1 MAEAC
6 RLMNEALA
14 QGETIAMATV
24 SKQSGFNSV
33 TSFNRYFSKLR
44 GVTPLSY
51 FRQLRMQQG

>member
-1 MAEAC
+1 
-6 RLMNEALA
+6 MNEALA

-51 FRQLRMQQG
+51 FRKLRMQQG